1 MSHAIAT
8 ALSLA
13 EFAPV
18 IRRWV
23 TGPSALANAKIV
35 VTSARQ
41 ITKSRD
47 PVEMVRLFR
56 ESPERV
62 GLLRAELLSLSEQLE
77 DSLLKSSQE
86 ERVRTLMTVLAG
98 KKNLR
103 GDIMVLAAALGLVFC
118 LSVLVFFKDTLPGE
132 AVGIISTIAGIFG
145 SCLKDA
151 YGFEFG
157 SSRGSRDKDDR
168 TTAVLVGREN

>member
-1 MSHAIAT
+1 MSHTIAT
-8 ALSLA
+8 ALSLV

-18 IRRWV
+18 IRRWIAG
-23 TGPSALANAKIV
+23 TSAQANAKIV
-35 VTSARQ
+35 VATARQ
-41 ITKSRD
+41 VTKSRD
-47 PVEMVRLFR
+47 PVEIIRSFR
-56 ESPERV
+56 EDPGKV
-62 GLLRAELLSLSEQLE
+62 KLFQAELLSLSEQLE
-77 DSLLKSSQE
+77 DSILKSIQE

-98 KKNLR
+98 RKSMR
-103 GDIMVLAAALGLVFC
+103 GDIMVLAAALGLIFC
-118 LSVLVFFKDTLPGE
+118 LSALIFYKGTLPGE

-168 TTAVLVGREN
+168 TTAVLMGREP

>member
-23 TGPSALANAKIV
+23 TGPSAGINAKIV
-35 VTSARQ
+35 VTAARQ
-41 ITKSRD
+41 LTKTRD
-47 PVEMVRLFR
+47 SVEMVRLFR
-56 ESPERV
+56 EDPGKVRCFQS
-62 GLLRAELLSLSEQLE
+62 ELLTLSEQLE

-86 ERVRTLMTVLAG
+86 ERLRTLTTILAG
-98 KKNLR
+98 RKNLR
-103 GDIMVLAAALGLVFC
+103 GDLMVIAAALGLIFC
-118 LSVLVFFKDTLPGE
+118 LSVLIFCKEALPGE
-132 AVGIISTIAGIFG
+132 AVGILSTISGIFG

-168 TTAVLVGREN
+168 TTAVLMGREG

>member
-1 MSHAIAT
+1 MSHTTAT

-13 EFAPV
+13 EFAPI
-18 IRRWV
+18 IRRWIS
-23 TGPSALANAKIV
+23 GPSAPANAKMV
-35 VTSARQ
+35 VATARQ

-47 PVEMVRLFR
+47 PVEIVRLFR
-56 ESPERV
+56 EDPGKV
-62 GLLRAELLSLSEQLE
+62 KLFQVELLSLSEQME
-77 DSLLKSSQE
+77 DSILKSAQE
-86 ERVRTLMTVLAG
+86 ERVRNLTAILAG
-98 KKNLR
+98 RKTMR
-103 GDIMVLAAALGLVFC
+103 GDIMVLAAALGLIFC
-118 LSVLVFFKDTLPGE
+118 LSVLVFYKDALPGE

-168 TTAVLVGREN
+168 TTAVMIGREP